1 MTEQINGF
9 LVFTL
14 PPALDYLV
22 RLGCCKGLTARS
34 LAQILRVD
42 IEPE

>member
-22 RLGCCKGLTARS
+22 RLVIARV
-34 LAQILRVD
+34 LRRVA
-42 IEPE
+42 

>member
-22 RLGCCKGLTARS
+22 RLVYCKGFTARS
-34 LAQILRVD
+34 LAQILPVD